1 MEGWYT
7 NRSLDGPVNEFLSS
21 SRAKF
26 QATGGFSDLSVYVN
40 YARGDE
46 GPRGWYSS
54 RKLDRL
60 NALKEQWDPQWLFSW
75 NNPITGS
82 VGGRKTF
89 LAL

>member
-7 NRSLDGPVNEFLSS
+7 NASFDGLVNEFLSS
-21 SRAKF
+21 SRAKL
-26 QATGGFSDLSVYVN
+26 QATSGFSDLSVYVD
-40 YARGDE
+40 YAHGDE

-60 NALKEQWDPQWLFSW
+60 STLKEQWDPQGLFSW

-82 VGGRKTF
+82 VGCHKSF
-89 LAL
+89 